1 MIASVKR
8 SINENETFDHRRAKN
23 ILAGHEDNLSET
35 ALGDPNKDRKRDF
48 SLPPLRNAEVTTIDK
63 IAMHR
68 NQLYMEPYDAFDP
81 AHPLRGKKRFDRNF
95 RPLRTRINLEIST
108 DEGAKTHTVNN
119 KPKVTVE

>member
-81 AHPLRGKKRFDRNF
+81 AHPLRGKKNGLIGISGRFARGSI
-95 RPLRTRINLEIST
+95 LRYLRMRERKHTQSIISL
-108 DEGAKTHTVNN
+108 K
-119 KPKVTVE
+119 